1 MNAHNNMKK
10 SFKVHK
16 GGDDS
21 NLGGGGVLCQDGA
34 CTNKIDME
42 PD

>member
-21 NLGGGGVLCQDGA
+21 NLGGGGVLCQEWEILVLVQI
-34 CTNKIDME
+34 K
-42 PD
+42 